1 MAAAWC
7 SPVRAALDRRAKGS
21 KLKLGFTFQRVGGF
35 GRRAERQAAV
45 RLRLRNGPLSFIR
58 CLGDGKPRGGGSCW
72 ECIPTPPC
80 TPACGTALKSCGVC
94 HRSASPRMR
103 KGKVSFFFSHP
114 PPPPPPTR
122 PFSFQPPLVLQL
134 NFFFFSENTRGK
146 RSPERG
152 RERRRQLARRA
163 GGWGGGRGP
172 CGRSV
177 CLRGAGS
184 RGSLL
189 QAPRRRLRHP
199 ESGSVQPLP
208 SELLRR
214 CRNPTARRPLPALPP
229 LRPRR
234 QTRRWAATP
243 AMDRRS

>member
-1 MAAAWC
+1 MDLSLSSDAWGMG
-7 SPVRAALDRRAKGS
+7 SQEEGAPAWSVYRR
-21 KLKLGFTFQRVGGF
+21 
-35 GRRAERQAAV
+35 
-45 RLRLRNGPLSFIR
+45 
-58 CLGDGKPRGGGSCW
+58 
-72 ECIPTPPC
+72 PPC

-103 KGKVSFFFSHP
+103 KGKVGFFFFPLLSTP
-114 PPPPPPTR
+114 TPPTPR

-134 NFFFFSENTRGK
+134 NFFFFFFSLRTPG
-146 RSPERG
+146 ERG
-152 RERRRQLARRA
+152 VRREGGRGGGSWPGGP

-199 ESGSVQPLP
+199 ESGSVQPVP